1 MLGKLDLLTFNNE
14 DKDYNKYLYM
24 NLERGVFP
32 KEMNFKMAVQKS
44 LKQLVEKPLSEKSEI
59 ESKLD
64 EYFIENQPPNF
75 LVKASDQHLPTNG
88 LNNQHVIVKS
98 NRSVWSDNFGR
109 SLNEIKD
116 QG

>member
-1 MLGKLDLLTFNNE
+1 MFGKIDLLTFNNE
-14 DKDYNKYLYM
+14 DNDYNKYLYTK
-24 NLERGVFP
+24 LERGVFP

-64 EYFIENQPPNF
+64 EYFIENLPPNF
-75 LVKASDQHLPTNG
+75 LAKASDQDRSTND
-88 LNNQHVIVKS
+88 LNMHQVIVKS